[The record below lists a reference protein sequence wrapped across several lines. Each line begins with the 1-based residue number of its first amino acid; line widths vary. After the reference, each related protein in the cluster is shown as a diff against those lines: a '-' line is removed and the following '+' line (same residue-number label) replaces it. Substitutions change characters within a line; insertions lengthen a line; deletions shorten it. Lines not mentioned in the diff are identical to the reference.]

1 MHCASIVLALLA
13 ALRAG
18 GYEFSHIF
26 SRFASTSNDSN
37 ASTIIVLF
45 TQSISYRVRSFLEYS
60 ATVWHPRQKYNSD
73 KLEMVQRR
81 AARFVKGR
89 HEMFESVTQMLE
101 QLTWIPLSKKTRK
114 LQEVTIKQDKTLRF
128 VTADSSSQTDPCGIC
143 THPS

>member
-45 TQSISYRVRSFLEYS
+45 TQSISYRVWVNVVTDVAELLR
-60 ATVWHPRQKYNSD
+60 
-73 KLEMVQRR
+73 
-81 AARFVKGR
+81 
-89 HEMFESVTQMLE
+89 MFFPGTHISL
-101 QLTWIPLSKKTRK
+101 
-114 LQEVTIKQDKTLRF
+114 F
-128 VTADSSSQTDPCGIC
+128 QT
-143 THPS
+143 